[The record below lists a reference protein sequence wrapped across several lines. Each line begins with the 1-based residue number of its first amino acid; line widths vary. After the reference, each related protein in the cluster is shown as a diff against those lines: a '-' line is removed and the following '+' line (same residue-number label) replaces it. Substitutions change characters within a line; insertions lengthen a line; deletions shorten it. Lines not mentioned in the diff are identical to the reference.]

1 MKLDIRK
8 MISDPF
14 WFAMYMLLIAYLGA
28 PAFLK
33 IHLGVFRK
41 AGLVWGAVLLAIFLI
56 KNYRAYLE
64 NKFALV
70 LFLFC
75 VANGITI
82 LVNWRT
88 KLSSNI
94 FTFGYMTTS
103 LLLVFNMYWQK
114 EEEEVEKKIKIFSW
128 MNVIMPLIYASIA
141 LITFLLSVQVCYELP
156 NGYQYL
162 GMFENRLL
170 GLFNPNTFGMMAVI
184 SMAFSLYLIN

>member
-1 MKLDIRK
+1 

-75 VANGITI
+75 IANGGT
-82 LVNWRT
+82 RT
-88 KLSSNI
+88 Q
-94 FTFGYMTTS
+94 
-103 LLLVFNMYWQK
+103 LLHK
-114 EEEEVEKKIKIFSW
+114 S
-128 MNVIMPLIYASIA
+128 
-141 LITFLLSVQVCYELP
+141 CYS
-156 NGYQYL
+156 GRCTRSFRHS
-162 GMFENRLL
+162 G
-170 GLFNPNTFGMMAVI
+170 
-184 SMAFSLYLIN
+184 